1 MKIFNKDLRKA
12 NKWLASGR
20 YTKVIHFLEPK
31 VPIFIEDP
39 LYYAILGRACMEA
52 GTFKDAET
60 YLSRGLQADPVN
72 LYLMQLLAV
81 NYLKRKDPSSAIR
94 IWLEILDE
102 YPQDKYAKKG
112 LAKLKKISTQEEQ
125 DYFLENFNYRKFIPD
140 SSAQV
145 YKYILAVL
153 IIVLLGLSAFYFRT
167 DLYRIFRS
175 TGINKTVR
183 GNIDFSITGN
193 PDLLIDPDADALY
206 PMSAAQVSLTMK
218 KALKYFQNYNDN
230 MARYELNK
238 IIYSN
243 ASLQVKSKAEGLRKA
258 LGEPTIETLKTNF
271 DYKDVVKEPWL
282 YDGCYVIWKGMTAN
296 VVYDNDAILFDF
308 LVGFDSKKVLEGKVR
323 VKVPFV
329 AVMEP
334 LPLELF
340 AQIKV
345 KSADFYLEARTL
357 HFLRTASGK

>member
-1 MKIFNKDLRKA
+1 MKIFNRDLRKA

-39 LYYAILGRACMEA
+39 FYYAILGRACMEA
-52 GTFKDAET
+52 GALKDAET

-72 LYLMQLLAV
+72 VYLMQLLAV

-102 YPQDKYAKKG
+102 YPQDKYARKG
-112 LAKLKKISTQEEQ
+112 LEKLKKISTQEEQ
-125 DYFLENFNYRKFIPD
+125 DDFLENFKYRKFIPD
-140 SSAQV
+140 SSGQPH
-145 YKYILAVL
+145 KYIIIFLGIILL
-153 IIVLLGLSAFYFRT
+153 ILSTGYFRT
-167 DLYRIFRS
+167 ELSGFFSSAGIRKSVRENMNFSLS
-175 TGINKTVR
+175 TET
-183 GNIDFSITGN
+183 DA
-193 PDLLIDPDADALY
+193 LIDPDADALY
-206 PMSAAQVSLTMK
+206 PMSASQVSSTMK

-230 MARYELNK
+230 LARYELNK

-258 LGEPTIETLKTNF
+258 LGEPTIENLKTNF
-271 DYKDVVKEPWL
+271 EYRDVAKEPWL
-282 YDGCYVIWKGMTAN
+282 YDGCYVKWKGMTAN
-296 VVYDNDAILFDF
+296 VVYDKDAILFDF

-357 HFLRTASGK
+357 HFLRTLQ